1 MRDNPLKRRIAAGE
15 RVFGTMVFEFF
26 TPGIAAICQ
35 AAGADFVLYDLEHSG
50 VEYSAFKD
58 QMAACRGL
66 DIVPLVRVPTNRYDF
81 VARCLDAG
89 ALGIMAPMVENAE
102 EARAL
107 VAATRYPPEGRRGAA
122 FGMAHDDYRPGSV
135 VEKMRTA
142 NERTLVIGL
151 VETAKGIE
159 NVEEIAAVPGVD
171 VVWLGH
177 FDLTNFLGIPG
188 EWTNPRYLG
197 AVDRLMAACRRHGKT
212 AGFLAL
218 DEAWG
223 RAYLERGFRMLAYGL
238 DIQLLQGALAE
249 GLERLR

>member
-1 MRDNPLKRRIAAGE
+1 
-15 RVFGTMVFEFF
+15 
-26 TPGIAAICQ
+26 
-35 AAGADFVLYDLEHSG
+35 
-50 VEYSAFKD
+50 
-58 QMAACRGL
+58 
-66 DIVPLVRVPTNRYDF
+66 
-81 VARCLDAG
+81 
-89 ALGIMAPMVENAE
+89 MVESAD

-135 VEKMRTA
+135 VEKIRTA
-142 NERTLVIGL
+142 NDRTLVICL

-188 EWTNPRYLG
+188 EWTNPRYVG
-197 AVDRLMAACRRHGKT
+197 AVDRLVAACRQHGKA

-218 DEAWG
+218 DEEWG

-238 DIQLLQGALAE
+238 DIQLLQGALAR